1 MQKQSANSSIVFP
14 PAGSLSA
21 RGPLSV
27 HCPWKGSA
35 AVSFSAF
42 SLHPSVLAVRLHQA
56 GTSLCWHKM
65 GWADLPSDEILF
77 IALHTRHCHVSCG
90 FAASLVQPKRDVRQC
105 HTLDFGHGAGI
116 AQPDR
121 KAGHFAPIIELF
133 GDHVLEVLEAKFSKM
148 TAPNFWSNSLYGLST
163 VFNENRQ
170 TKGGPHKTPP
180 RSDNLQ
186 HRHPFEVPNDHFEAK
201 ICRLE
206 AKNRDFAIKID
217 DSDAKNDDL
226 HAKIGHF
233 EAKNCHLEAK
243 FGHSQTKNKHFEGQN
258 CQKRQNAGFGG
269 QIFQNDSPQFLAKF
283 FIWA

>member
-1 MQKQSANSSIVFP
+1 MGLVPFSTKIAKPRGDPTRPPQEATICSTGIRLKLQMTILKLKFAVWKLKKIAISRLKLMIAMLKMTICTLKLVMLKRKIVIWTLHLAIRKRKINILKSKMAKNAKMQ
-14 PAGSLSA
+14 
-21 RGPLSV
+21 
-27 HCPWKGSA
+27 
-35 AVSFSAF
+35 
-42 SLHPSVLAVRLHQA
+42 
-56 GTSLCWHKM
+56 
-65 GWADLPSDEILF
+65 
-77 IALHTRHCHVSCG
+77 
-90 FAASLVQPKRDVRQC
+90 
-105 HTLDFGHGAGI
+105 
-116 AQPDR
+116 
-121 KAGHFAPIIELF
+121 
-133 GDHVLEVLEAKFSKM
+133 VLEAKFSKM
-148 TAPNFWSNSLYGLST
+148 TAANFWSNSLYGLST

-170 TKGGPHKTPP
+170 TTGGPHKTPP

-186 HRHPFEVPNDHFEAK
+186 HRHPFEAPNDHFEAK

-217 DSDAKNDDL
+217 DSDAKNDHL

-233 EAKNCHLEAK
+233 EAKNCHLDAK